1 MNLIEQLGGYDEA
14 KNHRDY
20 LIDFGNEFN
29 RPNKHEVD
37 SLNDALLEYRRE
49 HGIFEVGDKVIS
61 INSAFI
67 KYQGVL
73 NIDFIDRFNLMLSGD
88 RKGFDVNAIC
98 GWTNIVRHATPSE
111 IGAGKRLN

>member
-14 KNHRDY
+14 EKKY
-20 LIDFGNEFN
+20 TE
-29 RPNKHEVD
+29 RPFELAWSD
-37 SLNDALLEYRRE
+37 IGDALLEYRRE
-49 HGIFEVGDKVIS
+49 HDIYDVGDKVIS

-98 GWTNIVRHATPSE
+98 GWTNIIRHATIEE
-111 IGAGKRLN
+111 IAAGKRLN